1 VQTIL
6 KGFNKPMKK
15 KAEGSTCRFPINW
28 SKENK
33 SGCIKTAQQKVI
45 CLIQVQL
52 GSIDTSTFAFS
63 MTAEVD
69 RIFKDGQRI
78 AKFLLE
84 ILLQVRSCSYLRRA
98 R

>member
-63 MTAEVD
+63 MLHA
-69 RIFKDGQRI
+69 FPMP
-78 AKFLLE
+78 LLYRL
-84 ILLQVRSCSYLRRA
+84 IRYRPDVSHRWTTSIQ
-98 R
+98 